1 MLKQRRE
8 KQQQMELV
16 IMEQMVP
23 EDHFLRK
30 VDRAV
35 DFSFIYDLCAP
46 LYCADNGRPAIDPE
60 ILFRML
66 LVAYLYGIKSEA
78 RLEEEIN
85 YNIAYKWF
93 CGLDLTDKAPDATTI
108 SQNRRRRFR
117 DNNIAEQIF
126 NEILRQCVAKGL
138 VGGAIL
144 YTDSTHIKAKANKHK
159 KKLVEVAV
167 TPKAY
172 LSELDAQVDQEREE
186 LGKKPFDRDD
196 DAHKGSGSTTR
207 MQSTT
212 DPESGQQS
220 RDGKPNGFYYS
231 EHRTVDS
238 KRNVIVNVHVEA
250 ANINDVTPMP
260 KILDE
265 IEARLGT
272 LPKYMG
278 LDAGY
283 HNAWIAHLLETKGIQ
298 GVIGCRRH
306 THKGAHYGKYRF
318 RYDPDRDEY
327 ICPEKQRLTWKTTT
341 REGYRQYC
349 CEGKTCKG
357 CPRRGE
363 CFGASMNRKVVE
375 RHVWQE
381 ALERVDAFTK
391 THRGKRI
398 YGWRKETIERSFA
411 EAKENHGLRCARML
425 GIRNMR
431 EQCFLTA
438 AVQIIKRLVA
448 SFYRA
453 FQVFLTLYP
462 CACVS
467 NAGVCQWL
475 RRPLP
480 FGQGAPPQFPNSPI
494 PQFPNSPIPQFP
506 NSPIPQFPSS
516 QLPVPNSFPPSI
528 PAPRMPVSPGSLRH
542 AAVPPRSVGAAGKAI
557 GGESAE
563 TPYAPPLV
571 RNAALCR
578 RFPGLLRHRQAGWP
592 NAAARPHLIQFNV
605 SLHIFPPVV
614 L

>member
-66 LVAYLYGIKSEA
+66 LVGYLYGIKSEA

-159 KKLVEVAV
+159 KKQVEVAV

-172 LSELDAQVDQEREE
+172 LSELDAQVDQERKE

-196 DAHKGSGSTTR
+196 EAHKGGGSATR

-260 KILDE
+260 EILDE
-265 IEARLGT
+265 VERRLGK
-272 LPKYMG
+272 LPRYMG

-298 GVIGCRRH
+298 GVIGYRRH

-318 RYDPDRDEY
+318 RYDPVCDEY

-357 CPRRGE
+357 CPRRAE
-363 CFGASMNRKVVE
+363 CFGASMSRKVVE
-375 RHVWQE
+375 RHVWQD

-411 EAKENHGLRCARML
+411 EAKENHGLRYARML

-438 AVQIIKRLVA
+438 AVQNIKRLVA

-453 FQVFLTLYP
+453 FQAFLSFYP
-462 CACVS
+462 C
-467 NAGVCQWL
+467 VC
-475 RRPLP
+475 
-480 FGQGAPPQFPNSPI
+480 A
-494 PQFPNSPIPQFP
+494 
-506 NSPIPQFPSS
+506 
-516 QLPVPNSFPPSI
+516 
-528 PAPRMPVSPGSLRH
+528 
-542 AAVPPRSVGAAGKAI
+542 
-557 GGESAE
+557 
-563 TPYAPPLV
+563 
-571 RNAALCR
+571 
-578 RFPGLLRHRQAGWP
+578 
-592 NAAARPHLIQFNV
+592 
-605 SLHIFPPVV
+605 
-614 L
+614 

>member
-66 LVAYLYGIKSEA
+66 LVGYLYGIKSEA

-117 DNNIAEQIF
+117 DNNIAEEIF
-126 NEILRQCVAKGL
+126 NEILRQCIAKGL

-159 KKLVEVAV
+159 KKQVEVAV

-196 DAHKGSGSTTR
+196 DAHKGGGSATR

-220 RDGKPNGFYYS
+220 RDGKPNGFHYS

-260 KILDE
+260 EILDE
-265 IEARLGT
+265 VERRLGK
-272 LPKYMG
+272 LPRYMG

-298 GVIGCRRH
+298 GVIGYRRH

-318 RYDPDRDEY
+318 RYDPVRDEY

-349 CEGKTCKG
+349 SEGKTCRG
-357 CPRRGE
+357 CPRRSA
-363 CFGASMNRKVVE
+363 CFGASMSRKVVE

-391 THRGKRI
+391 TYRGKRI

-411 EAKENHGLRCARML
+411 EAKENHGLRYARML

-438 AVQIIKRLVA
+438 AVQNIKRLVA
-448 SFYRA
+448 SLLHALIYLTPA
-453 FQVFLTLYP
+453 FTHK
-462 CACVS
+462 
-467 NAGVCQWL
+467 
-475 RRPLP
+475 RRGL
-480 FGQGAPPQFPNSPI
+480 
-494 PQFPNSPIPQFP
+494 
-506 NSPIPQFPSS
+506 
-516 QLPVPNSFPPSI
+516 
-528 PAPRMPVSPGSLRH
+528 
-542 AAVPPRSVGAAGKAI
+542 SV
-557 GGESAE
+557 
-563 TPYAPPLV
+563 V
-571 RNAALCR
+571 
-578 RFPGLLRHRQAGWP
+578 
-592 NAAARPHLIQFNV
+592 
-605 SLHIFPPVV
+605 
-614 L
+614 